1 MGDDGSSS
9 FKNKVIMLENDKKLF
24 SYSDYLRWDSDK
36 RVALINGIVYELE
49 SPNRFH
55 QDISGRLFLSFGN
68 FFQNSPCKLYA
79 APFDVRLP
87 HRKDKTKDEEVIT
100 VVQPDLCIICDPKKL
115 DEKGCI
121 GTPDLVIEII
131 SPGNS
136 KKEMKQK
143 FNVYQESGVKEYW
156 MVLSSEKSVI
166 VYTLNDTG
174 IYNGNKP
181 YTEDDCI
188 QSIQFPGLSIDL
200 SAIFAE

>member
-1 MGDDGSSS
+1 MSKMNLDL
-9 FKNKVIMLENDKKLF
+9 NKKY
-24 SYSDYLRWDSDK
+24 SYADYLNWSLDET
-36 RVALINGIVYELE
+36 VELIKGFIFKMAPA
-49 SPNRFH
+49 PNRFH

-68 FFQNSPCKLYA
+68 FFQNSTCKLYA

-87 HRKDKTKDEEVIT
+87 YRKDKTKDEEVIT
-100 VVQPDLCIICDPKKL
+100 VVQPDLCVICDPKKL

-121 GTPDLVIEII
+121 GAPDLVIEII

-143 FNVYQESGVKEYW
+143 FDVYQESGVKEYW

-174 IYNGNKP
+174 IYIGNKP
-181 YTEDDCI
+181 YTEDDYI

-200 SAIFAE
+200 SVIFAE